1 MNAKF
6 RSYFYRVFQ
15 SKLVFTYSKS
25 TMDNTRKMCRICWKL
40 KIKYSERR
48 HWCRSGV
55 VTVNFEKISHCST
68 TSIVDFKQINLAMA
82 TVCFWLAKTYILNI
96 FLVMLQI
103 KSLASYQKNPIKHF
117 DAIVFVK
124 YEICLHIGLI
134 FTFVNLSSSNI
145 IPVAA
150 PKLLCNCNF
159 TQQLYYLSK
168 VCMFWLNNFNIRIF
182 IFCACVNLWGDSL

>member
-15 SKLVFTYSKS
+15 SKLVFTHSKS
-25 TMDNTRKMCRICWKL
+25 TMANTRKMCRICWKL

-124 YEICLHIGLI
+124 YEICLHIGFDI
-134 FTFVNLSSSNI
+134 YICQSQ
-145 IPVAA
+145 
-150 PKLLCNCNF
+150 LLEHNSCCC
-159 TQQLYYLSK
+159 TEIAMQLQLYIAIILLK
-168 VCMFWLNNFNIRIF
+168 
-182 IFCACVNLWGDSL
+182 